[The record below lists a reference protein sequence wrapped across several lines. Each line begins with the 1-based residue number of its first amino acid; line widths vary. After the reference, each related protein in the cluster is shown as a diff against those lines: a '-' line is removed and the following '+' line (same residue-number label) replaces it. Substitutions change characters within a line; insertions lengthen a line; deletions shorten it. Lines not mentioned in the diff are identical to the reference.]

1 MNKPHIM
8 LNCPDEFPDEL
19 VEKIT
24 SEIKAFKL
32 NLQVNKIPNEPFAA
46 IEWTIP
52 GIIAIFVAQSYFGG
66 FLSEFGKDHY
76 ETLKKWLKRNAIDSR
91 KMNVR
96 TITADISTNKIDKT
110 NTQSKAF
117 SIYIQTADNRSLKL
131 LFDLNLSD
139 SIWESSI
146 DEIIELAYDNSK
158 NYPNDKLTE
167 KLTELDKDTRN
178 IYAIIDPKNGE
189 WEFLDGRKLALK
201 IKNKNFG

>member
-1 MNKPHIM
+1 M

-117 SIYIQTADNRSLKL
+117 SI
-131 LFDLNLSD
+131 
-139 SIWESSI
+139 
-146 DEIIELAYDNSK
+146 
-158 NYPNDKLTE
+158 
-167 KLTELDKDTRN
+167 
-178 IYAIIDPKNGE
+178 
-189 WEFLDGRKLALK
+189 
-201 IKNKNFG
+201 

>member
-1 MNKPHIM
+1 MNSPHII
-8 LNCPDEFPDEL
+8 LNCPDEFPDVL

-24 SEIKAFKL
+24 SEIKAGKL
-32 NLQVNKIPNEPFAA
+32 NFQVNKIPNEPFAA

-91 KMNVR
+91 KINV
-96 TITADISTNKIDKT
+96 TTLTADISTNKVDKT

-139 SIWESSI
+139 STWESSI

-158 NYPNDKLTE
+158 NYPNDKLIK

-178 IYAIIDPKNGE
+178 IYAIIDPKNGK

-201 IKNKNFG
+201 IKNKNVG